1 MTAEIANTTVTVL
14 RGTTTD
20 AFGDT
25 IDEALPVA
33 TSIPVFLAETGKTVQ
48 DPSAA
53 TPRTIRQV
61 TAQVPGWAGVLNTD
75 RLLDERTQDIYIVLS
90 VTQPPSL
97 FGRRDDWN
105 QVLSLKRVS
114 AAGT

>member
-1 MTAEIANTTVTVL
+1 MTAEVANTTISVL

-25 IDEALPVA
+25 IDADEAVA
-33 TSIPVFLAETGKTVQ
+33 TCIPVFLAETGRTVQ
-48 DPSAA
+48 DPSMQ
-53 TPRTIRQV
+53 TPRTIREV

-75 RLLDERTQDIYIVLS
+75 RILDERSGDIYIVLS

-97 FGRRDDWN
+97 FGRREDWN